1 MTETIL
7 KIAALIAFAGA
18 VFGFLQVLPPLPD
31 FVITMIE
38 SIVRLTKLL
47 DTILPVHEQL
57 TFFKFAFVCI
67 AALWGIELL
76 GGFIRKTTSSG
87 K

>member
-18 VFGFLQVLPPLPD
+18 IFGFLQALPPLPD
-31 FVITMIE
+31 FVVSMIE
-38 SIVRLTKLL
+38 SIVRLMKLL

-57 TFFKFAFVCI
+57 TFFKFALVCM

-76 GGFIRKTTSSG
+76 SGFIKKTTSSG